1 MKTTRYVMSCVAV
14 GLVLGL
20 ATLGCSGGTDNA
32 QEKDTRTAQ
41 DQLEQYGQSQPVPVF
56 SQSQLRQNLIDI
68 QTAQANATATTSFF
82 FNQGIVDPVH
92 SCPSIGFP
100 IPGTY
105 QLTNPQGVVRIGGT
119 ADSARF
125 ALPQLEAT
133 GVYTGDTSATT
144 AICIDESGKGYA
156 FYWEG
161 FVSTVAGPATWN
173 TETKQVVMTG
183 APTAEFS
190 TGD

>member
-1 MKTTRYVMSCVAV
+1 MKKLVIGMVVALSLVAV
-14 GLVLGL
+14 GC
-20 ATLGCSGGTDNA
+20 TGTEDNA
-32 QEKDTRTAQ
+32 TEKDSQTAQ
-41 DQLEQYGQSQPVPVF
+41 DQLTQFKQAQPVPVF

-82 FNQGIVDPVH
+82 FNQGVADPVH
-92 SCPSIGFP
+92 SCPSVGFP

-105 QLTNPQGVVRIGGT
+105 QLTNPQGVVRIGGV
-119 ADSARF
+119 DSARF

-133 GVYTGDTSATT
+133 GVYTGETTSTT

-173 TETKQVVMTG
+173 TETKPVEMTG

-190 TGD
+190 TGQD